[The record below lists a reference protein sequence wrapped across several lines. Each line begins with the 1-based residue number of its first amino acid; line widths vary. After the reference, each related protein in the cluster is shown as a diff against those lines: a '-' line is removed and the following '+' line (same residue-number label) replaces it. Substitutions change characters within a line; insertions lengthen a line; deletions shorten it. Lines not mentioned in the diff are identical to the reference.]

1 MDPSEETTEI
11 QPADPNSS
19 LGTPRI
25 LAIGAVALVMIVAA
39 VALAVSFFSSDSQAS
54 EIHQITY
61 PTLQGEE
68 ASLGA
73 YAGKPLVLN
82 FFASWCGPCV
92 AEMPAFEGVHQ
103 ETIGRVAF
111 VGLAEE
117 GARPATEIVART
129 GVTYPTG
136 LDTSGDLLQ
145 KFNGLGMPTTVFI
158 SPEGEVLDTHIGE
171 MTAEQ
176 LRGRLTELYG
186 VQFDG

>member
-1 MDPSEETTEI
+1 MDPSEEITDPR
-11 QPADPNSS
+11 PAAPDGP

-25 LAIGAVALVMIVAA
+25 LAIGVVVLVMVAA
-39 VALAVSFFSSDSQAS
+39 VAALAVSLFKSDAEAS

-61 PTLQGEE
+61 PTLDGQE
-68 ASLGA
+68 ASLGT

-92 AEMPAFEGVHQ
+92 AEMPAFEGVSQ
-103 ETIGRVAF
+103 ETLGEVAF

-136 LDTSGDLLQ
+136 LDTSGELLQ

>member
-1 MDPSEETTEI
+1 MDPSEETTETR
-11 QPADPNSS
+11 PADPDPR

-25 LAIGAVALVMIVAA
+25 VAIGVVVLVMVAA
-39 VALAVSFFSSDSQAS
+39 GAALAASFFSSDKAAS

-61 PTLQGEE
+61 PTLDGEQ
-68 ASLGA
+68 ASLGQF
-73 YAGKPLVLN
+73 AGQPLVLN

-92 AEMPAFEGVHQ
+92 AEMPAFEGVHR
-103 ETIGRVAF
+103 EVAGEVAF

-117 GARPATEIVART
+117 GARPASEIVART

-136 LDTSGDLLQ
+136 LDTTGDLLQ

-186 VQFDG
+186 VRFDG